1 MEAMSDTSLFVYHRG
16 ADTTYL
22 LLYINDI
29 ILTAS
34 NKELLRRT
42 TTTLQQQFISRA
54 AVDDLFLH

>member
-1 MEAMSDTSLFVYHRG
+1 MEAMSDTSLFV
-16 ADTTYL
+16 
-22 LLYINDI
+22 YINDI